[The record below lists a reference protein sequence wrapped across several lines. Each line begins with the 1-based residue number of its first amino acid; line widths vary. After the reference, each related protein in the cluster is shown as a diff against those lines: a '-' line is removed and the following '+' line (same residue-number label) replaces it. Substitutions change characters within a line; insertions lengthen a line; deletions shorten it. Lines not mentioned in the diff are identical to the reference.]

1 MHPRTAIITGLAA
14 VFLLA
19 NMGCTTSSGSS
30 GGWVVVG
37 QPESSPPPASQQP
50 KPHKNKKNNR
60 GQEQAAR
67 NHMRSAYRFLQKGK
81 PDHAM
86 RELEKARNKMGSS
99 FWFHYYMGGAYYFK
113 GMYELAGDS
122 WKIAYRYT
130 KDHRLRSRL
139 RTCQS
144 YSVNYRKGDEP
155 SIGFLRMAI
164 DMDRDNRHA
173 MDLMRDLGGSG
184 GSPSDGKSDV
194 QVGFMRPSGS
204 TPDGDD
210 RYEEQKARERDDDDD
225 ERYGDSKGKKGQ
237 KKDDRKHGKS
247 GKKKEKYK
255 KIRDKN
261 RFSAYFLIEMP

>member
-1 MHPRTAIITGLAA
+1 
-14 VFLLA
+14 
-19 NMGCTTSSGSS
+19 
-30 GGWVVVG
+30 VG
-37 QPESSPPPASQQP
+37 QPESSPPPPSQQT
-50 KPHKNKKNNR
+50 KPHKKEKNNR

-122 WKIAYRYT
+122 WKMAYQYT
-130 KDHRLRSRL
+130 NDHHLRSRL

-144 YSVNYRKGDEP
+144 YSINYQKGDEP

-164 DMDRDNRHA
+164 DMDRGNLHA
-173 MDLMRDLGGSG
+173 QDLLRDLGGSG
-184 GSPSDGKSDV
+184 SGSSDGKSDV

-204 TPDGDD
+204 MSGEDN
-210 RYEEQKARERDDDDD
+210 RYEEQRDDDDD
-225 ERYGDSKGKKGQ
+225 GRNGHSKGKKGQ
-237 KKDDRKHGKS
+237 QKDDKKHGKS
-247 GKKKEKYK
+247 GKKEKKEKKYK

-261 RFSAYFLIEMP
+261 RFSEYFLIEMP